1 MIRIDELDKKLI
13 YYYRNDFKTK
23 YVAELTGVE
32 LRIIKNRLARLR
44 KYKMLKR
51 WWEEDERDTVQCLFF
66 ALV

>member
-51 WWEEDERDTVQCLFF
+51 WWEEDERDTI
-66 ALV
+66 